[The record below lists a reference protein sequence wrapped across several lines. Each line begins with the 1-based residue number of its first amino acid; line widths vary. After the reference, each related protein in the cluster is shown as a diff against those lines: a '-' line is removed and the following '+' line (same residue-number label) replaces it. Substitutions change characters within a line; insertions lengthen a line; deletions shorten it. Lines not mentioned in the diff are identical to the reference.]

1 MSLENNE
8 IARDST
14 QYVEIIAE
22 VFVEA
27 FRKAT
32 RSSMGCECGGEEI
45 TPALIECLQYG
56 FLHGAPS
63 IREIANGLEISLSG
77 ASQLV
82 ERLVKKELVTR
93 REDTADRRLTKVE
106 LTDAGREVV
115 RQMRDR
121 RSKWFE
127 SIVSAM
133 PETKRKSFVDGL
145 ERFLQV
151 ALASEDNID
160 RACVRCGMEH
170 VTFCVVNKVR
180 AERNPQRIKEF
191 KP

>member
-1 MSLENNE
+1 MSLEHNE

-14 QYVEIIAE
+14 EYVEIIAE

-27 FRKAT
+27 VRKAT

-45 TPALIECLQYG
+45 TPALIECLQYV

-63 IREIANGLEISLSG
+63 IREIANGLEISLSA

-93 REDTADRRLTKVE
+93 REDEADRRLTKVE

-133 PETKRKSFVDGL
+133 PEARENRLSRAGEVSPGRAGERGQHGPGVRQMRNGARRVLRGQQSEERAKS
-145 ERFLQV
+145 
-151 ALASEDNID
+151 AKD
-160 RACVRCGMEH
+160 REEC
-170 VTFCVVNKVR
+170 
-180 AERNPQRIKEF
+180 
-191 KP
+191 